1 MNTFELSANI
11 EYMFGEA
18 GDDLPS
24 RVRAAAA
31 AGIGKV
37 EMFSTA
43 GRDVPA
49 LAQALQDTGVRLW
62 TMLVDPRTRLI
73 DTTTHEHFLEIFRQT
88 VADAQ
93 SLGCSNVVIGSGPAF
108 PGTKRLSQLQT
119 VTEAV
124 RRAATIAEESGI
136 TILLEAVNT
145 RVDHPGVL
153 FSNTS
158 DSLFVAQGVG
168 SRRVRLLY
176 DLYHSL
182 AEGEDPAVVFPQ
194 AAPLVAHVQVA
205 DLPGR
210 GEPGSGTVDWGAQ
223 LSMLRANGYSGVVG
237 VECHP
242 TQNTTKALAH
252 IKDVVTSLRACH
264 TSLGANR

>member
-1 MNTFELSANI
+1 VHTQSKDVTLMSGFELSANI

-18 GDDLPS
+18 GDDLS
-24 RVRAAAA
+24 DRVRAAAA
-31 AGIGKV
+31 AGVRKV
-37 EMFSTA
+37 EMFTTA

-49 LAQALQDTGVRLW
+49 LAQALTDTGVQLW

-73 DTTTHEHFLEIFRQT
+73 DASTHEDFLKLFRQT
-88 VADAQ
+88 AADART
-93 SLGCSNVVIGSGPAF
+93 LGCPHVVVGSGPAF
-108 PGTKRLSQLQT
+108 PGSKRLGQLET
-119 VTEAV
+119 VTRAV
-124 RRAATIAEESGI
+124 AAAVPIADEYDV

-158 DSLFVAQGVG
+158 DSLFVARGAD
-168 SRRVRLLY
+168 SPRVRLLY

-182 AEGEDPAVVFPQ
+182 AEGEDPESVFPPI
-194 AAPLVAHVQVA
+194 ASLVAHVQVA

-210 GEPGSGTVDWGAQ
+210 GEPGSGTVDWKAQ
-223 LSMLRANGYSGVVG
+223 LALLRANGYGGVIG

-242 TQNTTKALAH
+242 TQNAAAALAY
-252 IKDVVTSLRACH
+252 ISELA
-264 TSLGANR
+264 GEF